1 MIDSDNEVIN
11 LSSSEEEESKD
22 KEEAEAG
29 EDRDVR
35 DNAREEA
42 VKDRDVGGVRDIR
55 NIVDEDRD
63 TIVVAPQKVSLFLQ
77 RLLQMLHI
85 LLVLLVKPHC
95 LLCFFLFSVLFQ
107 VLKSKY
113 MSDERHM
120 WQRFWT

>member
-11 LSSSEEEESKD
+11 LSSLEEEESKD

-35 DNAREEA
+35 DKAWEEA

-63 TIVVAPQKVSLFLQ
+63 TIVVAP
-77 RLLQMLHI
+77 
-85 LLVLLVKPHC
+85 
-95 LLCFFLFSVLFQ
+95 
-107 VLKSKY
+107 
-113 MSDERHM
+113 
-120 WQRFWT
+120 